1 MIFVTAIAIH
11 PLDSYHTRTLPAALG
26 VQVRCHLLTF
36 Q

>member
-1 MIFVTAIAIH
+1 MVLFTLIH
-11 PLDSYHTRTLPAALG
+11 QLDAYHTYTLPTALG